1 MSWSTHTLPPL
12 PHHHPAQVANL
23 TTAVIKQL
31 RDLLGPHVPII
42 ILEGHIYT
50 NNWIKTSQASQQLSL
65 ASAQH
70 TAVNAIIQSGDTNL
84 HYVEGEGKLGD
95 DPVVVQEST
104 GGIGVHP
111 SSLAHLHMA
120 QFVADKIR
128 HILL

>member
-1 MSWSTHTLPPL
+1 M
-12 PHHHPAQVANL
+12 
-23 TTAVIKQL
+23 IKQL

-42 ILEGHIYT
+42 VLEGHIYT